1 MTTQTFAFQTEVKQL
16 LQLMIHSLYANKEIF
31 LRELISNA
39 SDAADKLRFAAL
51 ADPNLFEQDPN
62 LKIQI
67 TLNQSERTI
76 TVADNG
82 IGMSRD
88 EVIEHLGTI
97 AKSGTQAFLAQL
109 PQIDQASMQLIG
121 QFGVGFYAVFMVADK
136 VTLKTR
142 RAGLAVQEGV
152 LWESDGEGEYQ
163 ISHIDY
169 PARGTAITL
178 HLKKDADNF
187 LSDSTLKRIIQT
199 YSDHIAIPIE
209 MKKGTHYDQ
218 KGQAIESDEMVAV
231 NQSSALWIRQ
241 KNTITDEQYQSFYQ
255 HIAHDFSKPLAWS
268 HATLEG
274 KQHYTALLYVP
285 SKAPLDLYD
294 MSHKQN
300 LKLYVKRV
308 FIMEVAEQL
317 LPNYLRFIKGIV
329 DSDDLPL
336 NVSREILQASSEV
349 DAIKNG
355 CTKKVLNL
363 LMSIAKDRPDDYQV
377 FWQAF
382 GQVLKEGVVED
393 AANQAQIVRLIRFC
407 STHGIRDTANTTL
420 SDYVLRMKKGQE
432 KIYFITANSLNT
444 AKNSPHLEVLRQK
457 NIEVLLLVD
466 RIDEWLMASLTD
478 FEGKVF
484 QSAAKGQL
492 DLSQIKEDDD
502 KVGDQ
507 PTEFFLQEVIDKI
520 QQVLGDKVAKVRITN
535 RLVDSPSCLV
545 VDEKAMSQHLEQL
558 LSEAGQSSH
567 QLAKPILEINPNHP
581 LVQWLTDESDVQ
593 RISDLG
599 LILYDQARLMD
610 GAKLDNPADFVTSLN
625 RLMNFSAAK
634 KRTD

>member
-1 MTTQTFAFQTEVKQL
+1 MTTQTFTFQTEVKQL

-39 SDAADKLRFAAL
+39 SDATDKLRFAAL
-51 ADPNLFEQDPN
+51 ADPNLFEKDPD

-67 TLNQSERTI
+67 TFNPSERTI
-76 TVADNG
+76 TVTDNG
-82 IGMSRD
+82 IGMNRE

-97 AKSGTQAFLAQL
+97 AKSGTQAFLKQL
-109 PQIDQASMQLIG
+109 SKSDQASMQLIG

-136 VTLKTR
+136 VILKTR
-142 RAGLAVQEGV
+142 RAGLTTQEGV
-152 LWESDGEGEYQ
+152 LWESTGEGEYEVSQ
-163 ISHIDY
+163 IDY

-187 LSDSTLKRIIQT
+187 LSDWTLKRIIQT

-209 MKKGTHYDQ
+209 MKKGVYDNE
-218 KGQAIESDEMVAV
+218 KGQTIESDDMVAV
-231 NQSSALWIRQ
+231 NQASALWTRP

-268 HATLEG
+268 HAILEG

-294 MSHKQN
+294 MSHKEN
-300 LKLYVKRV
+300 LKLYVNRV
-308 FIMEVAEQL
+308 FIMEATRKL

-329 DSDDLPL
+329 DSDNLPL

-349 DAIKNG
+349 DAIKSG

-363 LMSIAKDRPDDYQV
+363 LASMAKDCPDDYQI

-382 GQVLKEGVVED
+382 GQLLKEGVVED
-393 AANQAQIVRLIRFC
+393 TVNKAQIICLIRFY
-407 STHGIRDTANTTL
+407 STYEASDTANTSL

-432 KIYFITANSLNT
+432 KIYFITSNSLNA

-484 QSAAKGQL
+484 QSVAKGQL
-492 DLSQIKEDDD
+492 DLSQIKGDDD
-502 KVGDQ
+502 KMGDQ
-507 PTEFFLQEVIDKI
+507 PFELALQGVIDKLK
-520 QQVLGDKVAKVRITN
+520 QVLGDKVAEVRITN

-545 VDEKAMSQHLEQL
+545 VDEKAISQHFEQL
-558 LSEAGQSSH
+558 LREAGQSPPKS
-567 QLAKPILEINPNHP
+567 AKPILEINPYHV
-581 LVQWLTDESDVQ
+581 LIQRLSEETDAKY
-593 RISDLG
+593 ISDLS

-610 GAKLDNPADFVTSLN
+610 GAKLDDPATFVASLN
-625 RLMNFSAAK
+625 RLMSLSVVK
-634 KRTD
+634 KAS

>member
-76 TVADNG
+76 TVTDNG

-109 PQIDQASMQLIG
+109 PQSNQASMQLIG

-142 RAGLAVQEGV
+142 RAGFAIEDGV

-209 MKKGTHYDQ
+209 MKKGTHYDD
-218 KGQAIESDEMVAV
+218 KGQVIESDEMVVV
-231 NQSSALWIRQ
+231 NQASALWIRP

-274 KQHYTALLYVP
+274 KQHYKALLYVP
-285 SKAPLDLYD
+285 LKAPLDLYD
-294 MSHKQN
+294 MSHKKN

-308 FIMEVAEQL
+308 FIMEAAEQL

-393 AANQAQIVRLIRFC
+393 AANQAQIVRLIRFY
-407 STHGIRDTANTTL
+407 STHETRDTANTTL

-444 AKNSPHLEVLRQK
+444 AQNSPHLEVLRKK

-507 PTEFFLQEVIDKI
+507 PTEFVLQGVIDKI

-545 VDEKAMSQHLEQL
+545 VDEKAMSQHLEHL
-558 LSEAGQSSH
+558 LREAGQSSH
-567 QLAKPILEINPNHP
+567 QSAKPILEINPHHP
-581 LVQWLTDESDVQ
+581 LIQWLTDESDVQ

-610 GAKLDNPADFVTSLN
+610 GAKLDNPTAFVASLN
-625 RLMNFSAAK
+625 RLMNLSATK
-634 KRTD
+634 K

>member
-51 ADPNLFEQDPN
+51 ANPNLFEQDPN
-62 LKIQI
+62 LKIRI

-76 TVADNG
+76 TVTDNG

-109 PQIDQASMQLIG
+109 PQSNQASMQLIG

-142 RAGLAVQEGV
+142 RAGFAIEDGV

-209 MKKGTHYDQ
+209 MKKGTHYDD
-218 KGQAIESDEMVAV
+218 KGQVIESDEMVVV
-231 NQSSALWIRQ
+231 NQASALWIRP

-274 KQHYTALLYVP
+274 KQHYKALLYVP
-285 SKAPLDLYD
+285 LKAPLDLYD
-294 MSHKQN
+294 MAHKKN

-308 FIMEVAEQL
+308 FIMEAAEQL

-393 AANQAQIVRLIRFC
+393 AANQAQIVHLIWFY
-407 STHGIRDTANTTL
+407 STHETRDTANTTL

-444 AKNSPHLEVLRQK
+444 AQNSPHLEVLRKK

-507 PTEFFLQEVIDKI
+507 PTEFVLQGVIDKI

-558 LSEAGQSSH
+558 LREAGQSSH
-567 QLAKPILEINPNHP
+567 QSAKPILEINPHHP
-581 LVQWLTDESDVQ
+581 LIQWLTDESDVQ

-610 GAKLDNPADFVTSLN
+610 GAKLDNPTAFVTSLN
-625 RLMNFSAAK
+625 RLMNLSATK
-634 KRTD
+634 KVN